1 MVPADSHRVS
11 RAPRYLGA
19 TRKEKGILRY
29 RAVTFFGRPSQT
41 VLVTLFSSF
50 VRIRPDSNH
59 TARTSSYSLWSCN
72 PALSFRIAR
81 FRLFRVRSPLLAE
94 SLVCFLFLG
103 VLRWF
108 TSPRSLRVTMDSSH
122 GKPIARLGFPHSDIP
137 GSSIACISP
146 RRFAAGCVLLRLLA
160 PRHPH
165 TCS

>member
-19 TRKEKGILRY
+19 TRKEKGIFQY

-41 VLVTLFSSF
+41 VLVTRFSPSL
-50 VRIRPDSNH
+50 RIRTLRNAYVP
-59 TARTSSYSLWSCN
+59 TGSYSWWSCN
-72 PALSFRIAR
+72 PVLSLPIAR

-108 TSPRSLRVTMDSSH
+108 TSPRSLRVTMNSSH
-122 GKPIARLGFPHSDIP
+122 GKLIAQLGFPHSDIP

-165 TCS
+165 ACS

>member
-19 TRKEKGILRY
+19 TRKEKSIFRY

-41 VLVTLFSSF
+41 VPVTLVSPSLGEDLLGTE
-50 VRIRPDSNH
+50 VP
-59 TARTSSYSLWSCN
+59 TSSSSLWSCN
-72 PALSFRIAR
+72 PALSLPIAR

-108 TSPRSLRVTMDSSH
+108 TSPRSLGTAMYSLCRQLITQ
-122 GKPIARLGFPHSDIP
+122 LGFPHSDIP

-146 RRFAAGCVLLRLLA
+146 RRFAASCVLLRLLA

-165 TCS
+165 ACS

>member
-19 TRKEKGILRY
+19 TGKEKSILRY
-29 RAVTFFGRPSQT
+29 RAVTFLGRPSQA

-50 VRIRPDSNH
+50 GRIRTPCRPKAATN
-59 TARTSSYSLWSCN
+59 SYSLWSCN

-108 TSPRSLRVTMDSSH
+108 TSPRSLPVTMNSSL
-122 GKPIARLGFPHSDIP
+122 GKLISQLGFPHSEIS
-137 GSSIACISP
+137 GSSSACLSP
-146 RRFAAGCVLLRLLA
+146 KRFAAGCVLLRLLA

-165 TCS
+165 ACS